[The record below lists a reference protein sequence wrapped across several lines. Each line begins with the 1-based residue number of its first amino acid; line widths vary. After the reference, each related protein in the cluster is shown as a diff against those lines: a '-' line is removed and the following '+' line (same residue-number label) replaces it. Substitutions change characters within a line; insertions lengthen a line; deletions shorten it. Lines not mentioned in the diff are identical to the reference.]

1 MMAAQIALDP
11 RFSAVELQR
20 QRAFWQPIYNYLQR
34 YGHPDGVTL
43 DLGARFCHFI
53 NNIMASLTPQ
63 YRRRSGAFL
72 LTSSAIYS
80 RERMYLGN
88 FNGCSWWAS
97 SSKAMGRDREANVVE
112 AGTGTTI

>member
-1 MMAAQIALDP
+1 MMAAEISFDP

-20 QRAFWQPIYNYLQR
+20 QRAFWRLICNYLQR
-34 YGHPDGVTL
+34 YVHPDGVTL
-43 DLGARFCHFI
+43 DLGAGVCHFI

-63 YRRRSGAFL
+63 CPRRGGAFSL
-72 LTSSAIYS
+72 MSSAIYS

-97 SSKAMGRDREANVVE
+97 SSRAIG
-112 AGTGTTI
+112 